1 MLLCD
6 TALYILSL
14 HCIPQ
19 HWMQPPGNHSCYL
32 DDEDKMDKTEG
43 NRKMGEPQ
51 TAKQT
56 QKKVL
61 LGQHKISFSG
71 TVPLLSKLWSAAYL
85 MRQKE
90 KGEARHVCLCQP
102 SITDKKRGSS
112 ISCTGLSLI
121 QQAQFDKTCFQ
132 SKWEELQSF
141 ERNQRKTDWLRLLKI
156 F

>member
-32 DDEDKMDKTEG
+32 DDEDKMNKTEG

-71 TVPLLSKLWSAAYL
+71 PVPLLSKLWSAAYL

-102 SITDKKRGSS
+102 SITDTKKEGLPFPAQDSFSFSKLNLTKPASSPSGKNCRASRETRGRQ
-112 ISCTGLSLI
+112 TG
-121 QQAQFDKTCFQ
+121 
-132 SKWEELQSF
+132 
-141 ERNQRKTDWLRLLKI
+141 
-156 F
+156 